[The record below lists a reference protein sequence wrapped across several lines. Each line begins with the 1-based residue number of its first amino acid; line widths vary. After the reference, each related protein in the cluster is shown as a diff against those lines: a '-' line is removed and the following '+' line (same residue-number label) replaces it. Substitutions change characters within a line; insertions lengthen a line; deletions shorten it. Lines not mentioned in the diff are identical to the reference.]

1 MTNSF
6 AFDGTITRDFEQG
19 SRREWLEA
27 NGLGGWA
34 SGTISG
40 AHTRRYHGL
49 LVAATKPP
57 VGRQVL
63 LSKLAETLVVGD
75 RRVELDAN
83 AYPGTVHPRGFE
95 HLVEFALT
103 PFPTFTYAAGG
114 VRLRKTI
121 VAIHGENTTVV
132 VYELLE
138 AGGEVELELRPLVA
152 YRDYHALQH
161 ANDGIGFA
169 NASFR
174 DGVFRAR
181 PYLGMPELLLSI
193 PGARFSPRPDWY
205 YRFEYAM
212 ERERG
217 LDALEDLFS
226 HGVFHRT
233 LRPGERLGVVASI
246 EDIAGRD
253 PFELVERQ
261 RARRRIAADIVSPD
275 EPVTRALALAAD
287 TFVVRRGEDL
297 RTIIAGY
304 PWFSDW
310 GRDTMIA
317 LPGVCLAT
325 GRLDDARKILRAFA
339 GSVSQG
345 MLPNR
350 FPDAGEAPEYNTVDA
365 TLWFF
370 VAAWRYLEASGDEP
384 FVVQEL
390 LPVFEDIVA
399 WHERGT
405 RYGIRVDDDGLLR
418 AGAPG
423 AQLTWMDA
431 KVGEWVVT
439 PRHGKPV
446 EVQALWIN
454 ALAILADLR
463 KRAGQRAQGE
473 GLAGRVGQLKA
484 RFVSVFWNDEAGYLY
499 DVVDGERRDA
509 SIRPNALFTL
519 ALPFTLLPKDKAKRL
534 LAVVEEKLLTP
545 VGIRSLAPDEPSYRG
560 RYEGGPAARDGAYHQ
575 GTVWSWLV
583 GPYCD
588 AVVRTLGAPGK
599 TKARKALAGL
609 VAHLQDAGL
618 GTVSEIFDGDAP
630 HAPRGCPSQAW
641 SVAEL
646 LRAHRET
653 AVAPRKRTY
662 KLVTPKGS
670 DPVSGGTRKKRDS
683 IAVPEKGA

>member
-1 MTNSF
+1 MTISF
-6 AFDGTITRDFEQG
+6 DASITRDFEAG

-27 NGLGGWA
+27 NGLGGFA

-49 LVAATKPP
+49 LVAAARPP
-57 VGRQVL
+57 VGRHVL

-75 RRVELDAN
+75 RRFELDAN
-83 AYPGTVHPRGFE
+83 AYPGAVHPRGFE

-114 VRLRKTI
+114 ARLRKTI
-121 VAIHGENTTVV
+121 AAVHGENTTVV
-132 VYELLE
+132 VYEVLE
-138 AGGEVELELRPLVA
+138 AEAEVVLELRPFIA
-152 YRDYHALQH
+152 YRDAHALQH

-169 NASFR
+169 NASFH
-174 DGVFRAR
+174 DGLFRAR
-181 PYLGMPELLLSI
+181 PYPGMPELFLSV
-193 PGARFSPRPDWY
+193 PGARFEARPDWY
-205 YRFEYAM
+205 YRFEYAL

-233 LRPGERLGVVASI
+233 LGAGERLGVIASI
-246 EDIAGRD
+246 DADATRD

-261 RARRRIAADIVSPD
+261 RARRRIAADIVSAD
-275 EPVTRALALAAD
+275 DPVTRTLALAAD

-317 LPGVCLAT
+317 LPGTCLAT

-339 GSVSQG
+339 GSVSEG

-350 FPDAGEAPEYNTVDA
+350 FPEGGEPPEYDSVDA
-365 TLWFF
+365 ALWFF
-370 VAAWRYLEASGDEP
+370 IAAWRYLEASGDEP

-390 LPVFEDIVA
+390 LPVLEEIVA
-399 WHERGT
+399 RHERGT
-405 RYGIRVDDDGLLR
+405 RHGVRVDDDGLLC

-423 AQLTWMDA
+423 VKLTWMDA
-431 KVGEWVVT
+431 KIGDWVVT

-454 ALAILADLR
+454 ALAILAELR
-463 KRAGQRAQGE
+463 KRGGRRAQGE
-473 GLAGRVGQLKA
+473 GLAVRVGQLKD
-484 RFVSVFWNDEAGYLY
+484 RFVSVFWNEEAGYLY

-509 SIRPNALFTL
+509 SIRPNALFAL
-519 ALPFTLLPKDKAKRL
+519 ALPFLLLPKDKAKAV
-534 LAVVEEKLLTP
+534 LAVVEAKLLTP
-545 VGIRSLAPDEPSYRG
+545 VGLRSLAPDDPSYRG
-560 RYEGGPAARDGAYHQ
+560 RYEGPPAVRDAAYHQ
-575 GTVWSWLV
+575 GTVWSWLI
-583 GPYCD
+583 GPYVE

-599 TKARKALAGL
+599 ARGRKALSGL

-618 GTVSEIFDGDAP
+618 GTISEIFDGDAP
-630 HAPRGCPSQAW
+630 HTPRGCPSQAW

-653 AVAPRKRTY
+653 SVAPRKRPY

-670 DPVSGGTRKKRDS
+670 DTFSKSARKKGPGAFS
-683 IAVPEKGA
+683 EKGV

>member
-1 MTNSF
+1 MTISID
-6 AFDGTITRDFEQG
+6 ASITRDFDQG

-49 LVAATKPP
+49 LVAATRPP

-75 RRVELDAN
+75 RRIELDAN

-103 PFPTFTYAAGG
+103 PFPTSTYAAGG

-121 VAIHGENTTVV
+121 VAVHGEDTTVV

-138 AGGEVELELRPLVA
+138 ADGEVELELRPLVA

-174 DGVFRAR
+174 DGLFRAR
-181 PYLGMPELLLSI
+181 PYLGMPELIVSI

-205 YRFEYAM
+205 YRFEYAH

-217 LDALEDLFS
+217 LDALEDLFC

-233 LRPGERLGVVASI
+233 LRAGERLGIIASI
-246 EDIAGRD
+246 EEIDGRD

-275 EPVTRALALAAD
+275 DPVARALALAAD
-287 TFVVRRGEDL
+287 SFVVRRGEDL

-325 GRLDDARKILRAFA
+325 GRLEDAKKILRAFA
-339 GSVSQG
+339 KATDKG

-370 VAAWRYLEASGDEP
+370 VAIEQTWRLTRDRSLLED
-384 FVVQEL
+384 L
-390 LPVFEDIVA
+390 YPVLREIIA
-399 WHERGT
+399 AHERGT
-405 RYGIRVDDDGLLR
+405 RYGIRVDRGDGLLS
-418 AGAPG
+418 AGEPG
-423 AQLTWMDA
+423 VQLTWMDA

-439 PRHGKPV
+439 PRIGKPV
-446 EVQALWIN
+446 EIN
-454 ALAILADLR
+454 ALWFNALSAMREFAVELGDEIAARDYLA
-463 KRAGQRAQGE
+463 RAERT
-473 GLAGRVGQLKA
+473 GRSFA
-484 RFVSVFWNDEAGYLY
+484 EAFWYEDGGYLY
-499 DVVDGERRDA
+499 DV
-509 SIRPNALFTL
+509 
-519 ALPFTLLPKDKAKRL
+519 
-534 LAVVEEKLLTP
+534 
-545 VGIRSLAPDEPSYRG
+545 
-560 RYEGGPAARDGAYHQ
+560 
-575 GTVWSWLV
+575 
-583 GPYCD
+583 
-588 AVVRTLGAPGK
+588 
-599 TKARKALAGL
+599 
-609 VAHLQDAGL
+609 
-618 GTVSEIFDGDAP
+618 
-630 HAPRGCPSQAW
+630 
-641 SVAEL
+641 
-646 LRAHRET
+646 
-653 AVAPRKRTY
+653 
-662 KLVTPKGS
+662 
-670 DPVSGGTRKKRDS
+670 
-683 IAVPEKGA
+683 